1 MTVQT
6 IPINIPQRLYARVE
20 RFAHLT
26 HRSIESVLEQTLT
39 ATIPLWPRQ
48 LSPEMQAAL
57 LALETLDDSALW
69 QIAVSM
75 AAPSWQLRLS
85 ELLAQNK
92 IAPLSE
98 AEQNEVTQLQFQAD
112 LLMLRKGYAFVLLKW
127 RGHQLP
133 SLAELEAP

>member
-1 MTVQT
+1 MTIQT
-6 IPINIPQRLYARVE
+6 IPINIPLRLYTRME

-48 LSPEMQAAL
+48 LSPEMQTAL
-57 LALETLDDSALW
+57 LALETLDDSSLW
-69 QIAVSM
+69 QIATSM
-75 AAPSWQLRLS
+75 ADPSWQLRLS

-92 IAPLSE
+92 MTPLSE
-98 AEQNEVTQLQFQAD
+98 TEQTELTQLQLQAD

-127 RGHQLP
+127 RGHSLP
-133 SLAELEAP
+133 SLAELETP